1 MKDRRILQ
9 NGDWLQMLRIKS
21 PQDFG
26 AGLLFILLGGAGLFF
41 GRDLSF
47 GSNRSMGPGYFPTI
61 ISILIVV
68 LGLIVAFKALV
79 VAGPRVE
86 AVRLRPVLLLLGS
99 LLAFA
104 LLINVL
110 GVAISAVILVLL
122 AAYARPDVNLLET
135 LVFGVV
141 ISAVIILLFVY
152 GLGQPLP
159 IWWGN

>member
-1 MKDRRILQ
+1 
-9 NGDWLQMLRIKS
+9 MLRIKS

-26 AGLLFILLGGAGLFF
+26 AGLLFMLIGGAGLFF

-47 GSNRSMGPGYFPTI
+47 GTNRAMGPGYFPTI
-61 ISILIVV
+61 ISVLIV
-68 LGLIVAFKALV
+68 LIGLIIAFKALIV
-79 VAGPRVE
+79 TGPRVE
-86 AVRLRPVLLLLGS
+86 AVRPRPVLLLLGS

-110 GVAISAVILVLL
+110 GVAISAVVLVLL